1 VAFKIDNFQNYINNN
16 NNNLVSDSAARRQ
29 EKPLINIVS
38 PRIVSPRFESSKENQ
53 MDLSDLSLR
62 CGVQEV
68 KPGEESSDIEYEYSR
83 QAGTHEDRSP
93 QPQDYAY
100 TGPKNEGVSEGE
112 LRNWGRDTRTK
123 TKKEIF
129 SELFHS
135 EVQAHLK
142 EFPSPIII
150 QENRRYYGKCVGEK
164 REGFGIEILTSGT
177 IYKGNWKADKK
188 DGDGII
194 VSADGTIFKGKFLNG
209 KACEGIMFTS
219 DGSMYEGQIQNGTY
233 HGQGA
238 LYNTQGGLIC
248 RGAFNE
254 GVFVG

>member
-1 VAFKIDNFQNYINNN
+1 MAFKIDNFQNHINNN
-16 NNNLVSDSAARRQ
+16 NNNSVSDSTARRQ
-29 EKPLINIVS
+29 DKPLIN
-38 PRIVSPRFESSKENQ
+38 IVSPRFESSKENQ
-53 MDLSDLSLR
+53 RDLSDLHLSGR
-62 CGVQEV
+62 VQEV
-68 KPGEESSDIEYEYSR
+68 KRTEEECSDIEYEYSR

-93 QPQDYAY
+93 QPPDYAY
-100 TGPKNEGVSEGE
+100 THPLNEGVSEAE
-112 LRNWGRDTRTK
+112 LRNWGRETRTK

-129 SELFHS
+129 SQVFHS
-135 EVQAHLK
+135 EVQAHLRG
-142 EFPSPIII
+142 FPSPIIT
-150 QENRRYYGKCVGEK
+150 QEDRRYYGKCMGEK

-188 DGDGII
+188 DGDGVI

-209 KACEGIMFTS
+209 KACEGIMFSS

-238 LYNTQGGLIC
+238 LYNSQGGLIC